1 MIDLKTI
8 AEKFNKF
15 FTDIGPNLAKDI
27 DPSSVTFDNYLKTFN
42 ANQPELNLTV
52 NELKDAYFSLNLSPG
67 YDEISFN
74 VIKTCF
80 GYLHN
85 PLLHIFN
92 QFLQS
97 GIFPDKLKI
106 ARGTP
111 LFKSGSDSLLGND

>member
-15 FTDIGPNLAKDI
+15 FTEIGPNLVKDT
-27 DPSSVTFDNYLKTFN
+27 DPSSVTFDNYLKTYN

-106 ARGTP
+106 ARGAP
-111 LFKSGSDSLLGND
+111 LFKSGSDS